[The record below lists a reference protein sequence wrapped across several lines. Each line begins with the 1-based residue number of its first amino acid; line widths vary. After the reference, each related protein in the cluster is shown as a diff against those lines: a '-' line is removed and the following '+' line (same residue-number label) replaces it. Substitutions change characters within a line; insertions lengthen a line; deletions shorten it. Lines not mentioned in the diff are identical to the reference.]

1 MLTDALPVDQNGITL
16 GTNIWKFFVKTV
28 YLFFSNQIKEKHLE
42 KQLVNDIEIYPQ
54 TKNYQNAFV
63 ATSCVSKRRNK
74 IMCN

>member
-54 TKNYQNAFV
+54 TKIIKMLLLLLPAL
-63 ATSCVSKRRNK
+63 AKDETR
-74 IMCN
+74 